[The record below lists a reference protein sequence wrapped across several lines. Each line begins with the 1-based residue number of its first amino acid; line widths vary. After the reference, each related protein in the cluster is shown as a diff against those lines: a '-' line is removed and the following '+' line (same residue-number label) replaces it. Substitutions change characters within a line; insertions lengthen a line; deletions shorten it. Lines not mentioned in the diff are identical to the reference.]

1 MSPYR
6 QRLAAASAARL
17 AVLID
22 VAANL
27 NRELCELNT
36 LRDQVRQAQLS
47 ARKSRRESNRK
58 RNRIDEDQGRVA
70 L

>member
-36 LRDQVRQAQLS
+36 LRDRVRQAQLS
-47 ARKSRRESNRK
+47 ARKSRRKGNKRK
-58 RNRIDEDQGRVA
+58 RTDEGQGQVA

>member
-36 LRDQVRQAQLS
+36 LPDQVKQAQLS
-47 ARKSRRESNRK
+47 ARKSRREGNRK
-58 RNRIDEDQGRVA
+58 RKRIDEDQGRVA

>member
-6 QRLAAASAARL
+6 QRLAAASAAGL

-36 LRDQVRQAQLS
+36 LRDQVR
-47 ARKSRRESNRK
+47 
-58 RNRIDEDQGRVA
+58 
-70 L
+70 

>member
-6 QRLAAASAARL
+6 QRLAAVSAARL

-36 LRDQVRQAQLS
+36 LRDRVRQAQLS
-47 ARKSRRESNRK
+47 ARKSRPKGNRK
-58 RNRIDEDQGRVA
+58 RKRTDEGQGQVA

>member
-27 NRELCELNT
+27 NRELCELNM
-36 LRDQVRQAQLS
+36 LRDRVRQAQLS
-47 ARKSRRESNRK
+47 ARKSRRKGNKRK
-58 RNRIDEDQGRVA
+58 RTDEGQGQVA

>member
-36 LRDQVRQAQLS
+36 LRDRVRQAQLS
-47 ARKSRRESNRK
+47 ARKSRPKGNRK
-58 RNRIDEDQGRVA
+58 RKRTDEGQGQVA